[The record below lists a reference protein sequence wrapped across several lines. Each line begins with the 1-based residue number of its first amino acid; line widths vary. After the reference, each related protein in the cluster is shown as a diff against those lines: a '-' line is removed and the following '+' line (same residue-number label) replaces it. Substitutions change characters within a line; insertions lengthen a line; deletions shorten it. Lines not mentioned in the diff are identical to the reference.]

1 MATGRLSVPQ
11 VEQEPVQGQPAGPA
25 TRQRL
30 LELEPRRRLRR
41 LQEPRRLA
49 MPSLVEKP
57 DPILGQCRV
66 LLREVE
72 A

>member
-30 LELEPRRRLRR
+30 LELEPQRRLRR
-41 LQEPRRLA
+41 LQEPRRL
-49 MPSLVEKP
+49 
-57 DPILGQCRV
+57 